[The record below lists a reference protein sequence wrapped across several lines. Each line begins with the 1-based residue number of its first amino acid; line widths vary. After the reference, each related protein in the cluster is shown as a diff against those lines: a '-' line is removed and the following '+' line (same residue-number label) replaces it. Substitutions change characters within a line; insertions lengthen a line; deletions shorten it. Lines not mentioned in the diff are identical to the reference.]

1 MAKKKQ
7 TDTAA
12 EKQSAATR
20 KGGGTRSTGGAKKSG
35 TAGAPTAKKSGGAKK
50 SSAPKRNA
58 AAKKPAAK
66 KSAAASASASDESAT
81 RAVVTRESSSQQGGQ
96 SVPEE
101 TPHRREVL
109 DEIVSIAKGLEDDGL
124 ELLLEQAKVVEY
136 KGKIEKFNRR
146 LNVAAREAIA
156 ARQEAGRPDY
166 HVTIERTE
174 DDFFIIQLDDQRVF
188 FNRGEMRELTRICHK
203 AKDRNAGAR
212 NLFKWFERERS
223 DLLADAGINSNRSPY
238 LQNLYEVIVS
248 TYKVRE

>member
-7 TDTAA
+7 REDAA
-12 EKQSAATR
+12 EEKPSAGKSGTTGGGANKPAAR
-20 KGGGTRSTGGAKKSG
+20 KSTAKKPGASGGAAQKGGSGGTRSGGRG
-35 TAGAPTAKKSGGAKK
+35 SGG
-50 SSAPKRNA
+50 KREA
-58 AAKKPAAK
+58 ATEAATK
-66 KSAAASASASDESAT
+66 AVAT
-81 RAVVTRESSSQQGGQ
+81 REPASEPEVREGL
-96 SVPEE
+96 PEE
-101 TPHRREVL
+101 TPHRRELL
-109 DEIVSIAKGLEDDGL
+109 DQIVSIAKGLEDDGL

-188 FNRGEMRELTRICHK
+188 FNRNELRELTRICHK
-203 AKDRNAGAR
+203 AKDRNAAAR

-223 DLLADAGINSNRSPY
+223 DLLADTGINSNRSPY
-238 LQNLYEVIVS
+238 LHNLYEVIVS